1 MPVVSVAGS
10 MIAGTLVGSFVIE
23 NIFNIPGMGK
33 YLVDAVTDN
42 DYTVVLGMTTFYA
55 LVLVVIT
62 FIVDI
67 LYVVIDRRVKL
78 D

>member
-1 MPVVSVAGS
+1 
-10 MIAGTLVGSFVIE
+10 
-23 NIFNIPGMGK
+23 
-33 YLVDAVTDN
+33 
-42 DYTVVLGMTTFYA
+42 MTTFYA